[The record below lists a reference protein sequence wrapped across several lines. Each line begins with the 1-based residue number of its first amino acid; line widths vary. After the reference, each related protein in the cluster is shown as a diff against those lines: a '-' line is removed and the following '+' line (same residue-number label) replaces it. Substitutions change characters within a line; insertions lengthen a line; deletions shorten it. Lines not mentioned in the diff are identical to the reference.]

1 LIQDE
6 VGFASELAIRMTLR
20 SCSFSSPRPNS
31 WIRKA
36 CEKYSNSVTAH
47 SIDSRD
53 HCGAMVVEGAQILR
67 LDIAGSREI
76 LSRSRLTSRA
86 HFKPMQPHSAET
98 QSQSGSEVADGSD
111 LINLRE
117 ILRSLQRGL
126 SQTLGLG
133 LLGLFVGAVVF
144 LSTFSFR
151 PIATSTR
158 VVFSFDGF
166 EQGEYPDHS
175 KFQPDDMR
183 SPEII
188 AEALRR
194 QGFAANDEL
203 QVKVRAALTIEGII
217 PVEIVRERDRLRAAG
232 QVPARFIPDEY
243 AVVLTLPRKF
253 PIGIHQRELLLHEIV
268 SAFQENFVRTYE
280 SPPLEFGNV
289 FESLRK
295 ADFFE
300 YELVLNE
307 EMGSI
312 EAYLTQQLEKS
323 KSFRSQTT
331 NLSFADLLSQTRLFV
346 QIHLNETMGR
356 IIQNGLSKDRHTAIV
371 KMDYYL
377 QNLADEEAR
386 AVEEDAVVKELL
398 AQEQTRTQSYVL
410 GTKSQISQPHSETP
424 ILDQGLIDTLLANDT
439 YNMLVRRA
447 LEAGMRVK
455 QIQADKARL
464 LERRK
469 AMEAFNRGDVGD
481 QAQIIAQVQSSLAD
495 LEHSYLDLVAN
506 IRSTNADFVRQQFG
520 GAVRQ
525 SDQVRTE
532 GGIAGPLAL
541 CAVLGCFLG
550 IILGMSLSLL
560 NVYTGKQK
568 SPPIGS

>member
-1 LIQDE
+1 VVDAE
-6 VGFASELAIRMTLR
+6 EDVGRL
-20 SCSFSSPRPNS
+20 
-31 WIRKA
+31 
-36 CEKYSNSVTAH
+36 
-47 SIDSRD
+47 
-53 HCGAMVVEGAQILR
+53 LR
-67 LDIAGSREI
+67 LDFTESREI
-76 LSRSRLTSRA
+76 LSRSRSTSRELL
-86 HFKPMQPHSAET
+86 KLMRPQSAES
-98 QSQSGSEVADGSD
+98 QSPSGSEAGSD
-111 LINLRE
+111 LINMRDV
-117 ILRSLQRGL
+117 IRCIQRGL
-126 SQTLGLG
+126 TQTLGLG
-133 LLGLFVGAVVF
+133 LLGLFLGAVAF
-144 LSTFSFR
+144 FSTFSFR
-151 PIATSTR
+151 PVATSTR

-203 QVKVRAALTIEGII
+203 QVTVRAALTIEGIVPI
-217 PVEIVRERDRLRAAG
+217 EIARERDRLRAAG
-232 QVPARFIPDEY
+232 QTPSRFIPDEY
-243 AVVLTLPRKF
+243 AVVLTLPRKS

-268 SAFQENFVRTYE
+268 SVFQEKFIRTYG

-300 YELVLNE
+300 YELILNE

-312 EAYLTQQLEKS
+312 ELYLTQQLEKS
-323 KSFRSQTT
+323 KSFRSQNT

-356 IIQNGLSKDRHTAIV
+356 IIQNGLSRDRHTAIV

-386 AVEEDAVVKELL
+386 AVEEETVVKDLL

-410 GTKSQISQPHSETP
+410 GTKSEVSQPHSETP
-424 ILDQGLIDTLLANDT
+424 IVDQGLIDTLLANDT

-447 LEAGMRVK
+447 LDAGMRVK
-455 QIQADKARL
+455 QIQSDRARL

-481 QAQIIAQVQSSLAD
+481 QAEIIRQVQISLAD
-495 LEHSYLDLVAN
+495 LEHSYLDLIGK

-532 GGIAGPLAL
+532 GGIAAPLAL
-541 CAVLGCFLG
+541 CVALGCFLG
-550 IILGMSLSLL
+550 IILGISLSLL
-560 NVYTGKQK
+560 NIYVGKQ
-568 SPPIGS
+568 SAPSSGP